1 MEMEKYKAVIFDL
14 DGTLYD
20 YQKADHAA
28 VDAVNRYAAEHF
40 GMTEEETV
48 RGVREAMAEANA
60 RIGHN
65 TASTHNRLIRYQV
78 FCELHGYPV
87 WPHAL
92 HMSYAYWGTFLENMI
107 LDPDV
112 PDLFA
117 ALKKTNVR
125 IGLGTNMTSFIQYRK
140 LEMLGIA
147 GMFDF
152 VVMSEEAGLEKPDPE
167 FFVLCA
173 AKAGAEPRECI
184 FIGDNHPM
192 DYLGSK
198 NAGMHGVWRRLG
210 RQIPDGTPAEDT
222 VGDYRSCI
230 LPEGIRFG
238 DAFIPY

>member
-20 YQKADHAA
+20 YQKADCAG
-28 VDAVNRYAAEHF
+28 VDAVNRYAADRF
-40 GMTEEETV
+40 GLTAEETE

-60 RIGHN
+60 RIGQK
-65 TASTHNRLIRYQV
+65 TASTHNRVIRYQV
-78 FCELHGYPV
+78 FCELHAYPV

-92 HMSYAYWGTFLENMI
+92 QMAYAYWGTFLENMT

-112 PDLFA
+112 PELFA
-117 ALKKTNVR
+117 ALKRAGVL

-140 LEMLGIA
+140 LEVLGIA
-147 GMFDF
+147 GEFDF

-167 FFVLCA
+167 FFALCA
-173 AKAGAEPRECI
+173 AKAGAEPRQCI

-192 DYLGSK
+192 YYLGAK
-198 NAGMHGVWRRLG
+198 NAGMHGIWRRLG
-210 RQIPDGTPAEDT
+210 RRIPEGTPAEDA
-222 VGDYRSCI
+222 VEDYRTCL
-230 LPEGIRFG
+230 LPSGIRFG

>member
-1 MEMEKYKAVIFDL
+1 MEIERYKAVIFDL

-20 YQKADHAA
+20 YQKADGAG

-40 GMTEEETV
+40 GLTEEETK

-60 RIGHN
+60 RIGQK

-92 HMSYAYWGTFLENMI
+92 HMAYAYWNTFLENMD

-112 PDLFA
+112 PALFA
-117 ALKKTNVR
+117 ALKKAGVQT
-125 IGLGTNMTSFIQYRK
+125 GLGTNMTSYIQYRK
-140 LEMLGIA
+140 LEVLGIA
-147 GMFDF
+147 GKFDF
-152 VVMSEEAGLEKPDPE
+152 VVMSEEAGLEKPDPA
-167 FFVLCA
+167 FFALCA
-173 AKAGAEPRECI
+173 AKAGAEPQQCI

-192 DYLGSK
+192 DYLGAK
-198 NAGMHGVWRRLG
+198 NAGMYGIWRRLD
-210 RQIPDGTPAEDT
+210 RRIPEGTPEEET

-230 LPEGIRFG
+230 LPSGIRFG
-238 DAFIPY
+238 NAFIPF